1 MGAKIELAVCNN
13 KYTLF
18 NKIITI
24 APRFILVNQCEKTVI
39 VAGMDNPY

>member
-1 MGAKIELAVCNN
+1 MGAKIELAVCNT

-24 APRFILVNQCEKTVI
+24 APRFILVN
-39 VAGMDNPY
+39 